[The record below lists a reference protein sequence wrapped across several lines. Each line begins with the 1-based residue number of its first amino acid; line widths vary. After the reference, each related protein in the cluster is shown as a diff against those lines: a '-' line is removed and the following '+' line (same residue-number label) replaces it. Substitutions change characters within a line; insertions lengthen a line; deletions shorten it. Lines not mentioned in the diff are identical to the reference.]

1 MDNKQQSVP
10 TPGEVII
17 DYRSFLT
24 WIATAFVMYSLLS
37 GLMVTLLPFWVYTQF
52 SIIIHTIVGLVVVI
66 PLVAAVYLHWQRRRS
81 DAPVPVARSA
91 IFAMAMLGVCLLTGL
106 VITAMA
112 LFGIYP
118 WVPERDSGLEPEQ
131 VLTFK
136 ARIEDPKPIAKGESI
151 TYFGKYDAGIATA
164 RARPQCVGLFTDHR
178 SAGGYNSAIDLS

>member
-91 IFAMAMLGVCLLTGL
+91 IFA
-106 VITAMA
+106 
-112 LFGIYP
+112 P
-118 WVPERDSGLEPEQ
+118 LESRN
-131 VLTFK
+131 VTFPSK
-136 ARIEDPKPIAKGESI
+136 K
-151 TYFGKYDAGIATA
+151 YFM
-164 RARPQCVGLFTDHR
+164 
-178 SAGGYNSAIDLS
+178 